1 MSVFINKYYTI
12 CQNLINKRLVGPQ
25 KMPSKLCNVSKIH
38 DSNKGEFKNTN
49 MN

>member
-12 CQNLINKRLVGPQ
+12 CQNLINKRLVDPQ